1 MREIEQLESNLVS
14 LRGQEEKIYLDAADA
29 ELRGEVVP
37 ATVSEQLEIL
47 ENAKANLIQT
57 LAQRRDE
64 YQALEARYEKYMDRF
79 RQLKRG

>member
-1 MREIEQLESNLVS
+1 M
-14 LRGQEEKIYLDAADA
+14 
-29 ELRGEVVP
+29 VP

-79 RQLKRG
+79 RQLKKEDSN